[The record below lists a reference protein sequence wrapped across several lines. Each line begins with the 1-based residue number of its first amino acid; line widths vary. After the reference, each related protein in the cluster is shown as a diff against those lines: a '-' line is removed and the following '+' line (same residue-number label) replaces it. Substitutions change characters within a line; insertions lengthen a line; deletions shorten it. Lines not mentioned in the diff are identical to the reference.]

1 MTTVSIIGAWVSS
14 IHLFKHRV
22 GEGGSNAIWGAI
34 WGTGV
39 GVKTWGGGKN
49 MGWRLLDGVLTV
61 LNIILTRFFSVQLTF
76 S

>member
-1 MTTVSIIGAWVSS
+1 MGRHMGDRGW
-14 IHLFKHRV
+14 
-22 GEGGSNAIWGAI
+22 
-34 WGTGV
+34 

-49 MGWRLLDGVLTV
+49 MGWRLLDGVFTV